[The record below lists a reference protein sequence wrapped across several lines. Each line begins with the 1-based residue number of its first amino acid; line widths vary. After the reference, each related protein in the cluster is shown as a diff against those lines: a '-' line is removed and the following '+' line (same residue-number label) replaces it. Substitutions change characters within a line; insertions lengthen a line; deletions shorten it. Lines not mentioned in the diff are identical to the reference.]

1 MNLVHSV
8 YEVSENFMKDPDY
21 VFMNKDRIEAVA
33 NHMTEHGKLKFPL
46 PDIANEHKGILLE
59 LIASSVNY
67 CYWYGK
73 HDIRPNGSSSTM
85 MYELLQNT
93 FFDYE
98 KRDFD
103 LFRIC
108 ITRFIRVLS
117 SWRFPLIEERE
128 RHLRQLLTHG
138 EDFVELLRDKYRDGN
153 RYSTIEYWLN
163 ELVETFPGFASDIFL
178 KRSSLFF
185 IQLFRRFGWFEN
197 DLHTLHVPA
206 DYQIP
211 KMLNHFGCL
220 VYEDDLQSAI
230 ESNQLIPKHSQA
242 ECEIRA
248 ATVLTMKKLCEMTGW
263 NIAEVD
269 GFFFMKR
276 HDAKNPFH
284 LTITTDY

>member
-1 MNLVHSV
+1 MNLVDSV
-8 YEVSENFMKDPDY
+8 YEISKSFMKDPNY
-21 VFMNKDRIEAVA
+21 VFMNNELIASVAVD
-33 NHMTEHGKLKFPL
+33 MIEHGKLKFPL
-46 PDIANEHKGILLE
+46 PDIANDYKGVLLE
-59 LIASSVNY
+59 LVAASVNY

-85 MYELLQNT
+85 MYEQLQNS

-108 ITRFIRVLS
+108 INRFIRLLS
-117 SWRFPLIEERE
+117 MRRFPLIEERD
-128 RHLRQLLTHG
+128 RHLRQLLTRG
-138 EDFVELLRDKYRDGN
+138 EEFIEWLVDEYKDGN
-153 RYSTIEYWLN
+153 IKVDYWMN

-178 KRSSLFF
+178 KRASLFF

-220 VYEDDLQSAI
+220 LYEDDLQFAI

-248 ATVLTMKKLCEMTGW
+248 ATVLTMKKLCEITGW

-276 HDAKNPFH
+276 HDAKNSFH